1 MSFAD
6 HLAPLAGHSWPA
18 VSQSRINCISA
29 IVSDLGPGYSL
40 PGDYIRFLAVCD
52 GASYKAGWDWDAAL
66 SANGM
71 IETFYG
77 VDHNPGARDGVW
89 IPLESLWAFRRGDI
103 LADWMFPIGECSLG
117 FWAIS
122 VRPTDNGSVYYLAKD
137 SIGDVG
143 HGTRKPEHANFSD
156 LFEAF
161 LQGYPTQP
169 PK

>member
-1 MSFAD
+1 MSYTD

-18 VSQSRINCISA
+18 VSQDRIYRLSA
-29 IVSDLGPGYSL
+29 IVSESGSGYSL

-66 SANGM
+66 NANGM

-77 VDHNPGARDGVW
+77 VDHNPGAKEGVW

-103 LADWMFPIGECSLG
+103 LAEWMFPVGECDLG

-122 VRPTDNGSVYYLAKD
+122 VRPSDNGSIYYIAKD
-137 SIGDVG
+137 SIGSVD
-143 HGTRKPEHANFSD
+143 HDDRKPEHAGFSA

-161 LQGYPTQP
+161 LHGYSTLP
-169 PK
+169 PQ